1 MDGVPLDIHAQDCF
15 GLFTRF
21 FCAASQLYAAGLAS
35 AADLHLGFDH
45 QKVVVGQQLL
55 RCLIGLIWGACN
67 DSRKYGDAV
76 SSE

>member
-1 MDGVPLDIHAQDCF
+1 MDGVSLDIHAQDRF
-15 GLFTRF
+15 GLFARF
-21 FCAASQLYAAGLAS
+21 FCAASQLYATSLAA
-35 AADLHLGFDH
+35 AADLDLGLDH

-55 RCLIGLIWGACN
+55 RCLVGLIWGACN